1 MWKQPRCLLSEEW
14 TNKCDHSCDGIL
26 LSSKKKKKV
35 THYCR
40 CKNMTNSKTC
50 YEKEILNKGVHNLA
64 PFMWSFRRNSQ
75 NNGYLGEEGG
85 FTGKEW
91 MKLAGMMV
99 ILFSLGLRLHKLS
112 ISWNSW
118 KKKWT
123 FIQFIV
129 CYFYLKRK
137 KNHQEIWTLIDDKH
151 AQVLGAEVHISNI

>member
-1 MWKQPRCLLSEEW
+1 
-14 TNKCDHSCDGIL
+14 
-26 LSSKKKKKV
+26 
-35 THYCR
+35 
-40 CKNMTNSKTC
+40 MTNSKTC